1 MRVKLIAVGTK
12 MPAWVEQGW
21 MEYHKRLPREF
32 KLELVE
38 LPLGQRSKSASV
50 EKAMAAEGERMLA
63 AIPDGDW
70 VVALEVG
77 GQSWSTEKLAANL
90 ADWQM
95 QGKNLSLLVG
105 GPDGL
110 ARDCLQRANQQWSLS
125 ALTLPHPLVRVVLVE
140 QLYRAVSILNN
151 HPYHK

>member
-1 MRVKLIAVGTK
+1 
-12 MPAWVEQGW
+12 